1 MTGNRGNDK
10 LDGKGDFVDWIQVI
24 FIVGTLGGMLFYFI
38 NKLDADI
45 RLQMQRTDQ
54 LYQMF
59 IDLLK
64 EGKK

>member
-1 MTGNRGNDK
+1 ME
-10 LDGKGDFVDWIQVI
+10 WIQTL
-24 FIVGTLGGMLFYFI
+24 FIVGTLGSFTYWMFS
-38 NKLDADI
+38 KLDSDVKMLAARQDS
-45 RLQMQRTDQ
+45 QTQRIDQ